1 LKNGASTVRGTN
13 DLLAHATDFYRNL
26 FGSREG
32 GAFEFDTDLW
42 QDQEKVSA
50 LENEELIKHFTKE
63 EIKSALFS
71 MEKNKATGPDGLP
84 VEFYQHCWEIIKVD
98 MVPLF
103 QDFYLGVLD
112 IKRINYEIITLLP
125 KVKEDERIQRL
136 RPICLLNCLY
146 KWFTKCLTIRLEPV
160 AARIIHKSQT
170 TFIKGRNIMNNVLA
184 LHEILHETKLKRK
197 IGVVLKLN
205 FEKAYDKVN
214 WNFLLQCLNK
224 SGFSETWCEWIRMVL
239 HNGIVSVKQNN
250 EIRPYFTSH
259 KGVRQGDPLSPLLFN
274 IAADVLTRM
283 VISAQQNSLITGMI
297 YYLIPRG

>member
-1 LKNGASTVRGTN
+1 MKKEANHFFLENGASTVRGTN

-50 LENEELIKHFTKE
+50 LENEELIKHFTEE

-112 IKRINYEIITLLP
+112 IKRINYGIITLLP
-125 KVKEDERIQRL
+125 KVKEAERIQRL

-197 IGVVLKLN
+197 IGMVLKLD

-239 HNGIVSVKQNN
+239 HNGTVSVKLNN
-250 EIRPYFTSH
+250 EIGPYFTSH
-259 KGVRQGDPLSPLLFN
+259 KGVR
-274 IAADVLTRM
+274 
-283 VISAQQNSLITGMI
+283 
-297 YYLIPRG
+297 